1 MGLLISR
8 LPTTQI
14 KLFLGRILYRMVHLL
29 FREDRQIIVRNGIK
43 YEVDLS
49 EGMGL
54 SLFVFG
60 SFQKHVYQNAYLSL
74 PQDAVVFDV
83 GANAGI
89 MTLQFAK
96 LASLGKVY
104 SFEPTFYA
112 YSKFKRNLELNPGLA
127 ERVVPVQSF
136 VSSTTSREHDIKA
149 YASWKVGGAIEDG
162 RHLVHGGTQKSADG
176 IAAVSLDDFCEQNGI
191 KRLDF
196 IKIDTDGHEY
206 EVLKGGLKVIA
217 EFKPTVIF
225 EVGLYVMEE
234 HGIDFS
240 FYAQYFG
247 SLGYKLFNSSNL
259 KEINADNYREHI
271 PSKGTIDILAIYG
284 GSKKAE

>member
-1 MGLLISR
+1 MGLLINR
-8 LPTTQI
+8 LPITQI
-14 KLFLGRILYRMVHLL
+14 KLFLGRMLYRMVHLL
-29 FREDRQIIVRNGIK
+29 FCEDRQIIVRNGIK

-54 SLFVFG
+54 SMFVFG

-96 LASLGKVY
+96 RASLGKVY

-112 YSKFKRNLELNPGLA
+112 YSKFKRNLELNPELA
-127 ERVVPVQSF
+127 KRVVPIQSF
-136 VSSTTSREHDIKA
+136 VSSMTSQEHNIKA
-149 YASWKVGGAIEDG
+149 YASWKVGGAIEG
-162 RHLVHGGTQKSADG
+162 SRHRVHGGVHKSADG
-176 IAAVSLDDFCEQNGI
+176 IGAVSLDDFCVENKIG
-191 KRLDF
+191 RLDF

-206 EVLKGGLKVIA
+206 EVLKGAQKAIA
-217 EFKPTVIF
+217 KFKPVIIL

-234 HGIDFS
+234 NNIDFYS
-240 FYAQYFG
+240 YLNYFG
-247 SLGYKLFNSSNL
+247 SLGYSLFTSGNI
-259 KEINADNYREHI
+259 KKIDAENYRRCI
-271 PSKGTIDILAIYG
+271 PSKGTIDILAIHRKDR
-284 GSKKAE
+284 S